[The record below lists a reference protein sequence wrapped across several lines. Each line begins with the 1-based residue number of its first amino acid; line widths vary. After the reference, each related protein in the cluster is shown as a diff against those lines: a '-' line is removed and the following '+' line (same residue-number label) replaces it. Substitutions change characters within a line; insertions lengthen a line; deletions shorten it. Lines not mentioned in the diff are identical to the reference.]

1 MHKACCWSP
10 TRARPTART
19 STVSAFPTAKPG
31 RLPKATSLLSATSRF
46 ASAESIPD
54 MSLALLLFQTASP
67 TPSPASTPEKF
78 PAWLTLIYVSGLA
91 VVALLLVVSILR
103 NRPWRSAA
111 TVATAPGNLPKD
123 VRKRLGATATN
134 RGLRVWRWLFA
145 LAAIFIFGFHVYWAR
160 YAAASNPKFQ
170 ELSYKDLRNR
180 RLSESTLRGWIY
192 DRKGRPLAYYK
203 KDAGGNIVREYP
215 MDSALAH
222 LFGSDRGEPGLE
234 RALFGTESGAVP
246 EVWQIIRGE
255 TVEQRLNKDYT
266 LTIDRDLQQAV
277 VDQLKGNHGAV
288 VMFNPQTGDVLA
300 MYSNPSYSLKD
311 VSDAAAWIR
320 LEGDKKEKPLLN
332 RALNEY
338 YVPGSTFKT
347 VMMYTAFRNGM
358 QNIRFTT
365 SGGFSPEGCGRT
377 ITDDNGACE
386 ACGNI
391 GIDAAYQHSS
401 NIYFSYMGTQLG
413 GERIRDTAKLLGIG
427 AYDSLSGEGQG
438 RREPEIWN
446 ASTSAIKNALAP
458 TESWLKAGKHSTRCE
473 LMYEGYGQGYASQM
487 TPFQM
492 ALIISAAA
500 NLEGRLMKPKIEL
513 DRLPEVLNQV
523 LSSQQ
528 ALTIRGIMNMVTEGG
543 TGTGAMAPVKAAG
556 IRSGGKTGTAQ
567 KQVPI
572 IDPKTGQPKTRLVL
586 EHESK
591 GNIIGQ
597 HQETVFAD
605 KPRSDAW
612 YLSFA
617 PLERPTIAMAVLLEG
632 PGPGISFYGGKNAAP
647 IAAQLILKA
656 NELGYLG
663 AANNQAGQQTG
674 GQQNQRRTR

>member
-1 MHKACCWSP
+1 MA
-10 TRARPTART
+10 
-19 STVSAFPTAKPG
+19 
-31 RLPKATSLLSATSRF
+31 
-46 ASAESIPD
+46 
-54 MSLALLLFQTASP
+54 LAPLLFQAASP
-67 TPSPASTPEKF
+67 TPSPLSTPERF
-78 PAWLTLIYVSGLA
+78 PAWLTLIYVSGFA
-91 VVALLLVVSILR
+91 VIALLLVASLVR
-103 NRPWRSAA
+103 NRPFRSAA
-111 TVATAPGNLPKD
+111 TVATAPGDLPKE
-123 VRKRLGATATN
+123 VRKRLGATTTN
-134 RGLRVWRWLFA
+134 RGLRAWRWLFA
-145 LAAIFIFGFHVYWAR
+145 LAAIFVFGFHVYWAR
-160 YAAASNPKFQ
+160 YAADRNQKFQ
-170 ELSYKDLRNR
+170 ELNYKDLRNR

-192 DRKGRPLAYYK
+192 DRKGRPLAFYK
-203 KDAGGNIVREYP
+203 KDSEGNIVRTYP
-215 MDSALAH
+215 MDSALSH
-222 LFGSDRGEPGLE
+222 IFGSDRGEPGLE

-246 EVWQIIRGE
+246 EVWQIIRGQ
-255 TVEQRLNKDYT
+255 TVEQKLNKDYT

-288 VMFNPQTGDVLA
+288 VMFDPQTGDVLA

-311 VSDAAAWIR
+311 VQDAAAWIR
-320 LEGDKKEKPLLN
+320 LENDKKEKPLLN

-347 VMMYTAFRNGM
+347 LMMYTAFRNHM
-358 QNIRFTT
+358 EDIRFTT
-365 SGGFSPEGCGRT
+365 SGGFSPPGCGRT

-413 GERIRDTAKLLGIG
+413 GERIHDTAKLLGLG

-446 ASTSAIKNALAP
+446 ASTNAVKNAIAP

-513 DRLPEVLNQV
+513 DRPPEVLNRV
-523 LSSQQ
+523 LTSQQ

-543 TGTGAMAPVKAAG
+543 TGTGAMGPVKAAG

-567 KQVPI
+567 KAVPI
-572 IDPKTGQPKTRLVL
+572 YDPKTGQPKTRTVV
-586 EHESK
+586 ERDSK

-605 KPRSDAW
+605 KLRSDAW

-617 PLERPTIAMAVLLEG
+617 PLERPTISMAVLLEG
-632 PGPGISFYGGKNAAP
+632 PGPGVSFYGGKNAAP

-656 NELGYLG
+656 NALGYFSG
-663 AANNQAGQQTG
+663 ARNQPNEQTGRQQTG
-674 GQQNQRRTR
+674 RRSR

>member
-1 MHKACCWSP
+1 M
-10 TRARPTART
+10 T
-19 STVSAFPTAKPG
+19 
-31 RLPKATSLLSATSRF
+31 
-46 ASAESIPD
+46 
-54 MSLALLLFQTASP
+54 SLALLFLQTPTPQTAP
-67 TPSPASTPEKF
+67 TPEKF
-78 PAWLTLIYVSGLA
+78 PAWLTLIYLIGIVLVGL
-91 VVALLLVVSILR
+91 LLLVSLIRSWLR
-103 NRPWRSAA
+103 RGPSAP
-111 TVATAPGNLPKD
+111 TAPSTLAKD
-123 VRKRLGATATN
+123 IKKRLGATSTN
-134 RGLRVWRWLFA
+134 RGLHVWRWLFE

-160 YAAASNPKFQ
+160 YAAERNQKFQ

-180 RLSESTLRGWIY
+180 RLTESTLRGWIY
-192 DRKGRPLAYYK
+192 DRKGRPLALYK
-203 KDAGGNIVREYP
+203 KDSAGDIVRDYP

-222 LFGSDRGEPGLE
+222 IFGSDRGEPGLE
-234 RALFGTESGAVP
+234 RALFGAESGAVP
-246 EVWQIIRGE
+246 EVWQIIKGQ

-311 VSDAAAWIR
+311 TQDEAKWIALDNDR
-320 LEGDKKEKPLLN
+320 KERPMLN
-332 RALNEY
+332 RAMNEY

-358 QNIRFTT
+358 QNIHFNT
-365 SGGFSPEGCGRT
+365 SGGFSPPGCGRT
-377 ITDDNGACE
+377 ITDDNGGCE
-386 ACGNI
+386 ACGD
-391 GIDAAYQHSS
+391 IDIASGYEHSS
-401 NIYFSYMGTQLG
+401 NIYFSYLGTQLG
-413 GERIRDTAKLLGIG
+413 GEKIQATAKLLGLG

-446 ASTSAIKNALAP
+446 ASSQAIKNALAP

-500 NLEGRLMKPKIEL
+500 NLEGRLMKPKIEA
-513 DRLPEVLNQV
+513 DRPPEVLNQV
-523 LSSQQ
+523 LTRDQ
-528 ALTIRGIMNMVTEGG
+528 AAEIRRIMNLVTEGG
-543 TGTGAMAPVKAAG
+543 TGTGAMVPVKAAG

-567 KQVPI
+567 KAVPV
-572 IDPKTGQPKTRLVL
+572 IDPKTGEPKKKIVVERDF
-586 EHESK
+586 K
-591 GNIIGQ
+591 GKIIGQ
-597 HQETVFAD
+597 HEETVFAD
-605 KPRSDAW
+605 KLRSDAW

-617 PLERPTIAMAVLLEG
+617 PLEKPVISMAVLLEG

-656 NELGYLG
+656 KSLGYFG
-663 AANNQAGQQTG
+663 GDTNANQEIRPAAVPQSS
-674 GQQNQRRTR
+674 RRRR

>member
-1 MHKACCWSP
+1 MP
-10 TRARPTART
+10 
-19 STVSAFPTAKPG
+19 
-31 RLPKATSLLSATSRF
+31 
-46 ASAESIPD
+46 
-54 MSLALLLFQTASP
+54 LALLLLQTASP
-67 TPSPASTPEKF
+67 SPSRATSPEKF
-78 PAWLTLIYVSGLA
+78 PAWLTLVFLIGISLIV
-91 VVALLLVVSILR
+91 LLLLLSVV
-103 NRPWRSAA
+103 RSWLTRSGGAA
-111 TVATAPGNLPKD
+111 NVLANLPSD
-123 VRKRLGATATN
+123 LRKRLGSHATN
-134 RGLRVWRWLFA
+134 RGLRVWRWLFVLIV
-145 LAAIFIFGFHVYWAR
+145 LAVFGFHIYWAR
-160 YAAASNPKFQ
+160 YAADQNPKFK

-203 KDAGGNIVREYP
+203 KDSNGEIDREYP
-215 MDSALAH
+215 MDSQFAH
-222 LFGSDRGEPGLE
+222 LFGSDRGEAGLE

-246 EVWQIIRGE
+246 EVWQIIKGE
-255 TVEQRLNKDYT
+255 TVEQKLNKDYT
-266 LTIDRDLQQAV
+266 LTIDKDLQQAV

-288 VMFNPQTGDVLA
+288 VIFNPQTGEVLA
-300 MYSNPSYSLKD
+300 LYSNPSYSLKQVD
-311 VSDAAAWIR
+311 DEAAWIR
-320 LEGDKKEKPLLN
+320 LDKDRKERPLLN

-365 SGGFSPEGCGRT
+365 SGGFSPPGCSKT

-391 GIDAAYQHSS
+391 GIDQAYQHSS
-401 NIYFSYMGTQLG
+401 NIYFSYLGTQLG
-413 GERIRDTAKLLGIG
+413 GEKIRDTAKLLGLG
-427 AYDSLSGEGQG
+427 AYDSVSGEGQG

-446 ASTSAIKNALAP
+446 ASSKAIQQAIAP

-500 NLEGRLMKPKIEL
+500 NLEGKLMKPKIEL
-513 DRLPEVLNQV
+513 DQPNQMFSQV
-523 LSSQQ
+523 LTRDQ
-528 ALTIRGIMNMVTEGG
+528 ANTIRGIMNMVTEGG
-543 TGTGAMAPVKAAG
+543 TGDAAMGPVKAAG

-567 KQVPI
+567 KAVPV
-572 IDPKTGQPKTRLVL
+572 IDPKTGEPQKKLVT
-586 EHESK
+586 EHDFK

-597 HQETVFAD
+597 HYETVFYD
-605 KPRSDAW
+605 KLRSDAW

-617 PLERPTIAMAVLLEG
+617 PLEKPVIAMAVLLEG

-656 NELGYLG
+656 NSLGYFGGG
-663 AANNQAGQQTG
+663 AATQRPTTSAPQT
-674 GQQNQRRTR
+674 RRPRARPSP

>member
-1 MHKACCWSP
+1 MA
-10 TRARPTART
+10 
-19 STVSAFPTAKPG
+19 
-31 RLPKATSLLSATSRF
+31 
-46 ASAESIPD
+46 
-54 MSLALLLFQTASP
+54 LALFLFQTASP

-91 VVALLLVVSILR
+91 VVALLLAASILR

-111 TVATAPGNLPKD
+111 TVATAPGNLPRE
-123 VRKRLGATATN
+123 VRKRLGATTTN
-134 RGLRVWRWLFA
+134 RGLRAWRWLFA
-145 LAAIFIFGFHVYWAR
+145 IAAIFVFGFHVYWAR
-160 YAAASNPKFQ
+160 YAAEGNEKFQ

-192 DRKGRPLAYYK
+192 DRKGRPLAFYK
-203 KDAGGNIVREYP
+203 KDSEGNIMRAYP

-222 LFGSDRGEPGLE
+222 IFGTDRGEPGLE

-246 EVWQIIRGE
+246 EVWQIVRGE
-255 TVEQRLNKDYT
+255 TVQQRMTRDYT

-320 LEGDKKEKPLLN
+320 LEGDKKERPLLN

-347 VMMYTAFRNGM
+347 LMMYTAFRNNM

-365 SGGFSPEGCGRT
+365 SGGFSPPGCGRT
-377 ITDDNGACE
+377 ITDDNGGCE

-391 GIDAAYQHSS
+391 GIDVAYQKSS

-413 GERIRDTAKLLGIG
+413 GEKIRDTAKLLGLG
-427 AYDSLSGEGQG
+427 AYDSLTGEGQG

-446 ASTSAIKNALAP
+446 ASSNPIKSAIAP
-458 TESWLKAGKHSTRCE
+458 TEAWLKAGPHSTRCE

-500 NLEGRLMKPKIEL
+500 NLEGKLMKPKIEAE
-513 DRLPEVLNQV
+513 RAPEMFSQV
-523 LSSQQ
+523 LTREQ
-528 ALTIRGIMNMVTEGG
+528 ASIIRGIMNMVTEGG
-543 TGTGAMAPVKAAG
+543 TATGAMTPVKAAG

-567 KQVPI
+567 KAVPV
-572 IDPKTGQPKTRLVL
+572 IDPRTGQPQRRLVI
-586 EHESK
+586 EHDPK
-591 GNIIGQ
+591 GKVIGQ
-597 HQETVFAD
+597 HEEIVMAD
-605 KPRSDAW
+605 NMRSDAW

-617 PLERPTIAMAVLLEG
+617 PLEKPAIAMAVLLEG
-632 PGPGISFYGGKNAAP
+632 PGPGVSFYGGKNAAP

-656 NELGYLG
+656 NSLGYFG
-663 AANNQAGQQTG
+663 ASSQQ
-674 GQQNQRRTR
+674 Q

>member
-1 MHKACCWSP
+1 M
-10 TRARPTART
+10 
-19 STVSAFPTAKPG
+19 V
-31 RLPKATSLLSATSRF
+31 
-46 ASAESIPD
+46 
-54 MSLALLLFQTASP
+54 LALFLFQAASP
-67 TPSPASTPEKF
+67 TPTPASAPEKF
-78 PAWLTLIYVSGLA
+78 PAWLTLIYVSGMA
-91 VVALLLVVSILR
+91 FVALLLVISIIR
-103 NRPWRSAA
+103 NRPFKTAA
-111 TVATAPGNLPKD
+111 TVATAPGNLPKE
-123 VRKRLGATATN
+123 VRKRLGATTTN
-134 RGLRVWRWLFA
+134 RGLRAWRWLFA
-145 LAAIFIFGFHVYWAR
+145 LAAIFVFGFHVYWAR
-160 YAAASNPKFQ
+160 YAAERNQKFQ

-180 RLSESTLRGWIY
+180 RLTESTLRGWIY

-203 KDAGGNIVREYP
+203 KDSNGNIDREYP

-234 RALFGTESGAVP
+234 RALFGAESGAVP

-255 TVEQRLNKDYT
+255 TVEQKLNKDYT

-300 MYSNPSYSLKD
+300 MYSNPSYSLKQVD
-311 VSDAAAWIR
+311 DEAAWIK
-320 LEGDKKEKPLLN
+320 LDNDKKEKPLLN
-332 RALNEY
+332 RAMREY

-347 VMMYTAFRNGM
+347 LMMYTAFRNGM

-377 ITDDNGACE
+377 ITDDNGGCE

-391 GIDAAYQHSS
+391 GIDVAYQKSS
-401 NIYFSYMGTQLG
+401 NIYFSYLGTQLG
-413 GERIRDTAKLLGIG
+413 GPKIQETAKLLGLG

-446 ASTSAIKNALAP
+446 ASSRAIQNAIAP
-458 TESWLKAGKHSTRCE
+458 TEAWLKAGKHSTRCE

-500 NLEGRLMKPKIEL
+500 NLQGQLMKPRIEL
-513 DRLPEVLNQV
+513 NQPPQVLNPV
-523 LSSQQ
+523 LSTDQ
-528 ALTIRGIMNMVTEGG
+528 AATIRGIMNMVTEGG
-543 TGTGAMAPVKAAG
+543 TGTGAMAPVRAAG

-572 IDPKTGQPKTRLVL
+572 IDPKTNQPKRRTVIERDP
-586 EHESK
+586 K

-597 HQETVFAD
+597 HEEIVMAD
-605 KPRSDAW
+605 KLRSDAW

-617 PLERPTIAMAVLLEG
+617 PLEKPVIAMAVLLEG

-656 NELGYLG
+656 KDIGYFNAG
-663 AANNQAGQQTG
+663 ATNQPNRGSQV
-674 GQQNQRRTR
+674 QRRRR

>member
-1 MHKACCWSP
+1 MP
-10 TRARPTART
+10 L
-19 STVSAFPTAKPG
+19 V
-31 RLPKATSLLSATSRF
+31 
-46 ASAESIPD
+46 
-54 MSLALLLFQTASP
+54 LLLLQTA
-67 TPSPASTPEKF
+67 TPSPATSATSPEKL
-78 PAWLTLIYVSGLA
+78 PAWLTFIYVIGLSLA
-91 VVALLLVVSILR
+91 AFLLIISIFR
-103 NRPWRSAA
+103 NWLTRRPAPT
-111 TVATAPGNLPKD
+111 TVPGHLPKD
-123 VRKRLGATATN
+123 IRKRLGATSTN
-134 RGLRVWRWLFA
+134 RGLRAWRWLFVLVA
-145 LAAIFIFGFHVYWAR
+145 VGIFSVHVYWAL
-160 YAAASNPKFQ
+160 YAAERNQKFQ

-180 RLSESTLRGWIY
+180 RLAESTLRGWIY

-203 KDAGGNIVREYP
+203 KNSNGDIDREYP
-215 MDSALAH
+215 MDAAMAH
-222 LFGSDRGEPGLE
+222 IFGSDRGEPGLE

-246 EVWQIIRGE
+246 EVWQIIRGQ
-255 TVEQRLNKDYT
+255 TVEQRLNRDYT
-266 LTIDRDLQQAV
+266 LTIDQDMQQAV

-288 VMFNPQTGDVLA
+288 AMFNPQTGEVLA
-300 MYSNPSYSLKD
+300 LYSNPSYSLKQVQD
-311 VSDAAAWIR
+311 EATWIK
-320 LEGDKKEKPLLN
+320 LDKDRKEKPLLN

-365 SGGFSPEGCGRT
+365 SGGFSPPGCGKT
-377 ITDDNGACE
+377 ITDDNGGCE

-401 NIYFSYMGTQLG
+401 NIYFSFLGTQLG
-413 GERIRDTAKLLGIG
+413 GEKIRDTAKLLGIG
-427 AYDSLSGEGQG
+427 AYDSVSGEGQG

-446 ASTSAIKNALAP
+446 ASTNRIKTAIAP

-500 NLEGRLMKPKIEL
+500 NLQGKLMKPKIEM
-513 DRLPEVLNQV
+513 DRPPEALSQV
-523 LSSQQ
+523 LTPDQ
-528 ALTIRGIMNMVTEGG
+528 ASTIRHIMNLVTEGG
-543 TGTGAMAPVKAAG
+543 TGTSAMAPVRAAG

-567 KQVPI
+567 KAVPI
-572 IDPKTGQPKTRLVL
+572 IDPKTGEPMKRIVTERDP
-586 EHESK
+586 K

-597 HQETVFAD
+597 HEEVVMAD
-605 KPRSDAW
+605 KLRSDAW

-617 PLERPTIAMAVLLEG
+617 PLDHPTIAMAVLLEG

-656 NELGYLG
+656 KALGYFSG
-663 AANNQAGQQTG
+663 GNAPNQQSAATSEAAGTATP
-674 GQQNQRRTR
+674 RRRR